1 MLKAIGLNAQE
12 LRRIDPAEA
21 LQRVAVALNRYSDD
35 GNKARIVQ
43 ELFGK
48 SVREVAPFMK
58 DPAEAASST
67 PPSRPSRPRRR
78 RSSTSNCSR
87 CRRTRRIRLAPY

>member
-48 SVREVAPFMK
+48 SVREAPFMK
-58 DPAEAASST
+58 DLAENRPAQRHRHDQSRRGGGEVQQATVRAAEELEG
-67 PPSRPSRPRRR
+67 
-78 RSSTSNCSR
+78 
-87 CRRTRRIRLAPY
+87 RLAPY